1 MLLCYDLL
9 NIYTYAR
16 HIYTMYMRTQYI
28 DGINIFSQKNKIKKL
43 QMAIDVNYKSFLK
56 IKVPQF
62 YLFIYLF
69 WPQPRNC
76 Q

>member
-1 MLLCYDLL
+1 M
-9 NIYTYAR
+9 IA
-16 HIYTMYMRTQYI
+16 QYI
-28 DGINIFSQKNKIKKL
+28 DGTNIFSQKNKIKKL

>member
-1 MLLCYDLL
+1 
-9 NIYTYAR
+9 
-16 HIYTMYMRTQYI
+16 MYMRAQYI
-28 DGINIFSQKNKIKKL
+28 DGTNIFSQKNKIKKL

-62 YLFIYLF
+62 FFFFF
-69 WPQPRNC
+69 WLQPRNC

>member
-1 MLLCYDLL
+1 
-9 NIYTYAR
+9 
-16 HIYTMYMRTQYI
+16 MYMRTQYI
-28 DGINIFSQKNKIKKL
+28 DGTNIFSQKNKIKKL

-62 YLFIYLF
+62 FIFF

>member
-1 MLLCYDLL
+1 
-9 NIYTYAR
+9 
-16 HIYTMYMRTQYI
+16 MYMRAQYI
-28 DGINIFSQKNKIKKL
+28 DGTNIFSQKNKIKKL

-56 IKVPQF
+56 F
-62 YLFIYLF
+62 HNFIFFF

>member
-1 MLLCYDLL
+1 
-9 NIYTYAR
+9 
-16 HIYTMYMRTQYI
+16 MRAQYI
-28 DGINIFSQKNKIKKL
+28 DGTNIFSQKNKIKKL
-43 QMAIDVNYKSFLK
+43 QMAIDVNYKSFFK

-62 YLFIYLF
+62 YLFIHLF

>member
-1 MLLCYDLL
+1 
-9 NIYTYAR
+9 
-16 HIYTMYMRTQYI
+16 MYMRAQYI
-28 DGINIFSQKNKIKKL
+28 DGTNIFSQKNKIKKL

-56 IKVPQF
+56 IKVSQF
-62 YLFIYLF
+62 YLFIHLF

>member
-1 MLLCYDLL
+1 
-9 NIYTYAR
+9 
-16 HIYTMYMRTQYI
+16 MYMRAQYI
-28 DGINIFSQKNKIKKL
+28 DGTNIFSQKNKIKKL

-62 YLFIYLF
+62 YLFIHLF

>member
-1 MLLCYDLL
+1 
-9 NIYTYAR
+9 
-16 HIYTMYMRTQYI
+16 MYMRAQYI
-28 DGINIFSQKNKIKKL
+28 DGTNIFSQKNKIKKL
-43 QMAIDVNYKSFLK
+43 QMAIDVDYKSFLK

-62 YLFIYLF
+62 YLFIHLF